1 MRLKALVCPDKG
13 DYNKIMESKRFML
26 NYAPEA
32 VKAINQKVNELLL
45 KHDDPSK
52 DMTIDPSVNIMR
64 IAKACG
70 VKKVMCVSP
79 KQLNGEHAV
88 YKDGIV
94 RIDKTDRDGQRT
106 FDLAHEVG
114 HIVFNHI
121 TKSIEFKIVHSGSGV
136 KGYFPLFTKSVV
148 YKAARQGTRR
158 KSELPP
164 EERQIEDF
172 FDYFA
177 ANLLV
182 PIHRFQL
189 WEDKTDK
196 KIAEAFKVEAKCI
209 RKRRRE
215 VEYEMDIL
223 TSTMK
228 PCQIKTI
235 IDPNVKLDVEAMLR
249 EVNG

>member
-1 MRLKALVCPDKG
+1 
-13 DYNKIMESKRFML
+13 ML

-45 KHDDPSK
+45 KHDDPAK
-52 DMTIDPSVNIMR
+52 DLTIDPSVNIAK

-70 VKKVMCVSP
+70 IKKVMYVSP
-79 KQLNGEHAV
+79 NQLNGEHAV
-88 YKDGIV
+88 FKDGV
-94 RIDKTDRDGQRT
+94 VKIDKTDADGQRI

-114 HIVFNHI
+114 HIVFNYI
-121 TKSIEFKIVHSGSGV
+121 TKSIELKIVQPRSGV
-136 KGYFPLFTKSVV
+136 KVDFPLFTSSVV

-182 PIHRFQL
+182 PINRFQL

-196 KIAEAFKVEAKCI
+196 KIAEAFKVETKCI
-209 RKRRRE
+209 KKRRRE

-223 TSTMK
+223 TATMK
-228 PCQIKTI
+228 PCPIKTI
-235 IDPNVKLDVEAMLR
+235 IDPDAKLDVEAMLR
-249 EVNG
+249 EVNS